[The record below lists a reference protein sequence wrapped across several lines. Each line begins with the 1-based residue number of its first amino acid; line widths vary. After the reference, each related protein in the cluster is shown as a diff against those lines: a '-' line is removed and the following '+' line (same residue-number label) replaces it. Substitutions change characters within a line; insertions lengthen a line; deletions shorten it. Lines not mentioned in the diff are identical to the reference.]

1 VSAERFLSQS
11 LRDETSEAGRSLG
24 AANLPANDLTPN
36 ARPAAKILVIDDDP
50 RISAL
55 IAFSLARQGFAVSTA
70 ENGRIGLDLCASERP
85 DLVITDILMPD
96 MEGIETILALKAG
109 ATPPKV
115 IAISGGGRLAG
126 RDFLSWA
133 THLGAD
139 EVLPKPF
146 RMSALVAMA
155 HSLLGETPVE
165 AVAWPPPEP
174 APTPLPPS
182 ASPQAAAQPDCRR
195 PQCAYC

>member
-1 VSAERFLSQS
+1 VSVERPSQP
-11 LRDETSEAGRSLG
+11 LRDELPEAGPSG
-24 AANLPANDLTPN
+24 SMSFPANDLTPN
-36 ARPAAKILVIDDDP
+36 AYPVAKVLVIDDDP
-50 RISAL
+50 RISTL
-55 IAFSLARQGFAVSTA
+55 IAFSLARQGFSVSTA
-70 ENGRIGLDLCASERP
+70 ENGRTGLSLFESQRP

-115 IAISGGGRLAG
+115 IAISGGGRRAG

-133 THLGAD
+133 RHLGAD

-155 HSLLGETPVE
+155 HSLLGQTPAE
-165 AVAWPPPEP
+165 GAAWLP
-174 APTPLPPS
+174 AP
-182 ASPQAAAQPDCRR
+182 AHAHG
-195 PQCAYC
+195 

>member
-1 VSAERFLSQS
+1 MGAETWAGKIRRAGSRGSKGGLPVSVDRLSEP
-11 LRDETSEAGRSLG
+11 LRDEATSF
-24 AANLPANDLTPN
+24 PANDLTPN
-36 ARPAAKILVIDDDP
+36 AHPVAKVLVIDDDP
-50 RISAL
+50 RIGTL
-55 IAFSLARQGFAVSTA
+55 IAFSLVRQGFSVSTA
-70 ENGRIGLDLCASERP
+70 ENGRTGLSLFESQRP

-155 HSLLGETPVE
+155 HSLLGQTPI
-165 AVAWPPPEP
+165 AGAARLS
-174 APTPLPPS
+174 APS
-182 ASPQAAAQPDCRR
+182 QAHG
-195 PQCAYC
+195 